1 MSRFSDRLRRNF
13 SLFAFI
19 GIYIVIVA
27 VLLFLESFQ
36 WETQWNIFSTMVPF
50 FLIGAMLDYMTGK
63 NKDLGKGYKI
73 LTQLMPTGVFV
84 LLGTSFIFQA
94 AGRPPVEA
102 FQYLI
107 WLFIAVP
114 FFITSYFKENYR
126 KRMFSSLLGTGFV
139 GAVYLYLT
147 TMTDE
152 LNEGNGLIVYL
163 ICIFLMFYAASGH
176 KKLYPAGTVLG
187 LAFAGIL
194 VFFRHY
200 PLTYDGKLYGW
211 DFDIAYKFELLLL
224 FSFLIC
230 IIICFF
236 TAVKRNMNATKS
248 TT

>member
-1 MSRFSDRLRRNF
+1 MRFSEKLQRNL

-19 GIYIVIVA
+19 GIYIIIAA

-73 LTQLMPTGVFV
+73 LTQLMPTGIFV
-84 LLGTSFIFQA
+84 LLGTSFIIEL
-94 AGRPPVEA
+94 AGRPPVKA
-102 FQYLI
+102 FEYLI

-114 FFITSYFKENYR
+114 LFITSYFKENYR
-126 KRMFSSLLGTGFV
+126 KRMFSSILGTGFT

-147 TMTDE
+147 TITDE

-163 ICIFLMFYAASGH
+163 VCIFLMFYAASGH
-176 KKLYPAGTVLG
+176 KKLYLTGAVLG

-200 PLTYDGKLYGW
+200 PLTYDGNLYGW

-224 FSFLIC
+224 FNFLIC

-236 TAVKRNMNATKS
+236 TAVKRNVESAKS
-248 TT
+248 PT